1 MVCLTVTYGYL
12 AVAADILYEFD
23 QIAPC
28 EYILGVEPFEARML
42 MNEVRKTQQT
52 ISKKEQLINQ
62 LYQLKEEISL

>member
-1 MVCLTVTYGYL
+1 
-12 AVAADILYEFD
+12 
-23 QIAPC
+23 
-28 EYILGVEPFEARML
+28 ML